1 MKVTVTMV
9 TKSRNNLV
17 ARITKKSLKDFKI
30 LEIQELK
37 ESNENQ
43 NAKKTTSTWIN
54 GWPSWDENKNFE
66 TNLLANRA
74 KQLDENK
81 HMVLLHG

>member
-1 MKVTVTMV
+1 M
-9 TKSRNNLV
+9 
-17 ARITKKSLKDFKI
+17 KDFKI

-37 ESNENQ
+37 ESHENATIQ

-54 GWPSWDENKNFE
+54 GWTSWDENKNFE

-74 KQLDENK
+74 KQLDKNK
-81 HMVLLHG
+81 HMVLHG